1 MPEANENNGAET
13 AKPMQLVRLE
23 RSVTR
28 SSPVW
33 KGDIRGISGSFSLPV
48 ELHRREEGKM
58 GWVRPASELLCLA
71 TLEAFFELMFRVL
84 RRLQIHL
91 Q

>member
-33 KGDIRGISGSFSLPV
+33 KGDIRGISGSF
-48 ELHRREEGKM
+48 
-58 GWVRPASELLCLA
+58 LCL
-71 TLEAFFELMFRVL
+71 
-84 RRLQIHL
+84 
-91 Q
+91 